1 MNVYLST
8 ISQNDGTIY
17 VREVAADII
26 SINIL
31 LGLLHFN
38 QKLYAIVNIYAV
50 SGAINYFS
58 TISEFYNLSGQE
70 QVYYFNFQ

>member
-1 MNVYLST
+1 MNVYLSP
-8 ISQNDGTIY
+8 ISQNDGAIY

-38 QKLYAIVNIYAV
+38 QKLYSIVNI
-50 SGAINYFS
+50 S
-58 TISEFYNLSGQE
+58 TLYL
-70 QVYYFNFQ
+70 VP

>member
-1 MNVYLST
+1 MNVYLSP

-38 QKLYAIVNIYAV
+38 QKLYAIVNIFMLYLV
-50 SGAINYFS
+50 P
-58 TISEFYNLSGQE
+58 
-70 QVYYFNFQ
+70 